1 MTLFEM
7 TYNEGDEIFAM
18 SLVENPAIE
27 EEFLLLSTE
36 KEELKLSAYDT
47 DQRLIVGAAL
57 VPNKPIYRKD
67 EDGREYYIYF
77 SEETVAKAARD
88 FVKNGNQT
96 NFTLEHSQNIEGV
109 SVVESWLV
117 EDEDK
122 DKSRKYGLNVPKGTW
137 MLTSY
142 VEDEKLWA
150 EQLRG
155 NKVFGYSLEGKFGSE
170 ARRELSDQH
179 LDSIVDNI
187 KATVKEYINA

>member
-57 VPNKPIYRKD
+57 VPDKPIYRKD

-77 SEETVAKAARD
+77 SAETVAKA
-88 FVKNGNQT
+88 VT
-96 NFTLEHSQNIEGV
+96 
-109 SVVESWLV
+109 
-117 EDEDK
+117 
-122 DKSRKYGLNVPKGTW
+122 PC
-137 MLTSY
+137 
-142 VEDEKLWA
+142 
-150 EQLRG
+150 
-155 NKVFGYSLEGKFGSE
+155 
-170 ARRELSDQH
+170 
-179 LDSIVDNI
+179 
-187 KATVKEYINA
+187 

>member
-1 MTLFEM
+1 MTLYEM
-7 TYNEGDEIFAM
+7 TYNEGDEVFAM

-27 EEFLLLSTE
+27 EEFVLLSTN
-36 KEELKLSAYDT
+36 KEDIKLSALDT
-47 DQRLIVGAAL
+47 DKRLIVGAAL

-67 EDGREYYIYF
+67 EDGKEYYIYF
-77 SEETVAKAARD
+77 SEDTVAKAARD

-117 EDEDK
+117 EDEEN

-142 VEDEKLWA
+142 VEDEKLWS

-170 ARRELSDQH
+170 ARRELSDQK
-179 LDSIVDNI
+179 LDSIVNDI
-187 KATVKEYINA
+187 KTIVTNYFKV

>member
-170 ARRELSDQH
+170 ARRELSDQK
-179 LDSIVDNI
+179 LDMIVDNI
-187 KATVKEYINA
+187 KAAIKEHLNS